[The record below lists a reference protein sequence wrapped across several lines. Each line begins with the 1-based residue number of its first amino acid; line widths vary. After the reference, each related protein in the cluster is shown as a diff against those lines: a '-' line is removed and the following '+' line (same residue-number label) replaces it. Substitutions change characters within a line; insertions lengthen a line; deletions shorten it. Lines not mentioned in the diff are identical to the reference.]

1 MTHMVPILGHKIET
15 LFDRH
20 KTLSHHNKT
29 RSISHQISRN
39 LQYKRP
45 NNVYPEVSEHVDDAS
60 PEVSEHEES
69 SPVAPA
75 KEEASVASTTI
86 DGFCNVKQD
95 AKFGYRRP
103 GEP

>member
-1 MTHMVPILGHKIET
+1 M
-15 LFDRH
+15 
-20 KTLSHHNKT
+20 S
-29 RSISHQISRN
+29 S
-39 LQYKRP
+39 
-45 NNVYPEVSEHVDDAS
+45 PEVSDHVDDAS

-103 GEP
+103 RRTVRNTSQGVA